1 LISSR
6 PYGRPPADAPRFYG
20 RRKGR
25 GLTAHRRR
33 LLTTLLPAIA
43 FDPPPDERV
52 VDPRRWFGA
61 GITAVWLEIGFGKGE
76 HLAHQAGA
84 HPTVG
89 LIGCEPFEA
98 GVAGL
103 LATIAARGLGNV
115 RIHAEDARP
124 LLPRLAPA
132 SLERVFVLFPDPWP
146 KARHRDRRVMT
157 GSLLDALATDLVD
170 GGILRFATDDARYL
184 ADTLAL
190 VLAHGTFDWPAR
202 SAADW
207 RRPADQ
213 GPLSRYEARAAAQ
226 GRKPAY
232 LTFVRRPRSVSWG
245 AEQSSGM
252 SLRGAQSATKQP
264 MPPRFSAKTMDR
276 HGRYAASR

>member
-1 LISSR
+1 MISSR
-6 PYGRPPADAPRFYG
+6 HYGRPPADAPRFYG

-25 GLTAHRRR
+25 GLTAYRRR
-33 LLTTLLPAIA
+33 LLETLLPTLA
-43 FDPPPDERV
+43 FDPPPDERI

-61 GITAVWLEIGFGKGE
+61 EVTAVWLEVGCGKGE
-76 HLAHQAGA
+76 HLAHRAGA

-89 LIGCEPFEA
+89 LVGCEPFEA

-103 LATIAARGLGNV
+103 LATIEARGLGNV

-146 KARHRDRRVMT
+146 KTRHRDRRLMT
-157 GSLLDALATDLVD
+157 GAVLDALAAALAD

-184 ADTLAL
+184 TDTLAL
-190 VLAHGTFDWPAR
+190 VLAHGAFDWPAR
-202 SAADW
+202 SATDW

-213 GPLSRYEARAAAQ
+213 GPMSRYEARAAAQ
-226 GRKPAY
+226 GRKAIY
-232 LTFVRRPRSVSWG
+232 LTFVRRARTLQPMS
-245 AEQSSGM
+245 SSG
-252 SLRGAQSATKQP
+252 T
-264 MPPRFSAKTMDR
+264 
-276 HGRYAASR
+276 